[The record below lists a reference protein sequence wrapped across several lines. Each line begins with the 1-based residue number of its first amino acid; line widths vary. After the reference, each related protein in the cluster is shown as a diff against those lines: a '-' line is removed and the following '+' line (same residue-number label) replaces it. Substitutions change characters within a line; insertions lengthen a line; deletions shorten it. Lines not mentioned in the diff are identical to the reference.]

1 MMHIKTTQHNH
12 IMKLCTAQSF
22 RLPRGHK
29 FVLVAHVSFL
39 AGPRIESGPESL
51 VKVVACCAFINYV
64 KKSKIA
70 IIFARSDAV
79 IYYYKIYFP
88 NI

>member
-29 FVLVAHVSFL
+29 FVLVAHVSCL
-39 AGPRIESGPESL
+39 AGPLIISGPASL
-51 VKVVACCAFINYV
+51 KKVVFCAFINYV
-64 KKSKIA
+64 NKSKIA

-79 IYYYKIYFP
+79 IYYYKI
-88 NI
+88 